1 MTTEPLRI
9 SETAGFG
16 QGTDMRASLQE
27 LNDRLDSISEVID
40 SLRPILALMQ
50 QAPPLAAML
59 GDSFDDVMRTARDH
73 GIDVE
78 QGLLN
83 GAGAALR
90 FGAAMDVEKVRA
102 LEALLQSGV
111 LDPGALRIIG
121 GPHGPAQGARRPR
134 RAAGARLPRQ
144 PCSALREPFA
154 RAAAGAVTPGRERTV
169 QPHHEVLI
177 IGGGTAGLTVA
188 SQLAARIGGAAIAVV
203 EPSAKH
209 YYRRRRSIPSSA
221 RSTPPGPARSPT
233 TTWSSPWA
241 SSSGGRRSPASP
253 SRSAGR

>member
-9 SETAGFG
+9 GETAGFA
-16 QGTDMRASLQE
+16 QGPDMRASLQE

-59 GDSFDDVMRTARDH
+59 GDSFDDVMRTAREH

-121 GPHGPAQGARRPR
+121 DLARALVDTAAARPP
-134 RAAGARLPRQ
+134 AAGPVGLLR
-144 PCSALREPFA
+144 ALGDRDVQ
-154 RAAAGAVTPGRERTV
+154 RALGFLVN
-169 QPHHEVLI
+169 
-177 IGGGTAGLTVA
+177 
-188 SQLAARIGGAAIAVV
+188 LAARFGSRLP
-203 EPSAKH
+203 EPQ
-209 YYRRRRSIPSSA
+209 
-221 RSTPPGPARSPT
+221 PAR
-233 TTWSSPWA
+233 
-241 SSSGGRRSPASP
+241 
-253 SRSAGR
+253 